1 MGERGEKEERD
12 REPPLGSVCMATPS
26 DDVLDQQLALLFQ
39 STLLVFERA
48 VESRRAVLTC
58 TSFVLPG

>member
-12 REPPLGSVCMATPS
+12 REPPLGTVCMAPPL
-26 DDVLDQQLALLFQ
+26 DDVSDQE
-39 STLLVFERA
+39 LLVFERA
-48 VESRRAVLTC
+48 VESRSAVLTC